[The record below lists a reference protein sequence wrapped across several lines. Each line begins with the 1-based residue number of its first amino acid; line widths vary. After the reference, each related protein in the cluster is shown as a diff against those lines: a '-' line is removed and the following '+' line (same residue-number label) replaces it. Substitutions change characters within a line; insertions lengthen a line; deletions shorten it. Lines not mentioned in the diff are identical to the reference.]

1 MWLITKRGEQI
12 ERNIHMTQELLQ
24 ILRQVTPEEE
34 RLRSGKTDIEKN
46 IYSLE
51 SAENEDI
58 FHIDA
63 EKLLDAGKLI
73 QIRTHTR
80 FVHFPVHTHNYVE
93 VVYMCQGST
102 HHVIN
107 GNDVV
112 LEEGELLFI
121 SQSAKQE
128 IYPAKESDVAVN
140 FIILPEFFD
149 YGLTMMETE
158 NNQLRSFVIDC
169 LTGAKE
175 DTGYLH
181 FKVADVLPVQNLVE
195 NLIWTIIR
203 KEPNK
208 RSIQQATMGLLFLQL
223 MNQIDRMET
232 AEADKQQKLVMDVLS
247 YIEEHYRDGEL
258 DSLAKQLHYDMRW
271 LSKEIKKRTGLNY
284 TDLVQNKRLNQA
296 TYLLTTTNMNVL
308 DIGLAVGYD
317 NTSYFHRIFQKQF
330 GMTPRK
336 YRVENMK

>member
-1 MWLITKRGEQI
+1 MRE
-12 ERNIHMTQELLQ
+12 ELLQ
-24 ILRQVTPEEE
+24 ILKQISPEEE
-34 RLRSGKTDIEKN
+34 RLRNGEQVIEKEL
-46 IYSLE
+46 YS
-51 SAENEDI
+51 SKTSKTEDI
-58 FHIDA
+58 VHIDA
-63 EKLLDAGKLI
+63 AKLLESGKLI

-80 FVHFPVHTHNYVE
+80 FAHFPVHTHNFVE
-93 VVYMCQGST
+93 MVYMCKGST

-112 LEEGELLFI
+112 LNEGELLFI

-128 IYPAKESDVAVN
+128 IYPAKETDVAVN

-149 YGLTMMETE
+149 YGLKMMGAED
-158 NNQLRSFVIDC
+158 NQLHTFVIDC
-169 LTGAKE
+169 LTGGKE

-181 FKVADVLPVQNLVE
+181 FKVADELPIQNLVE

-223 MNQIDRMET
+223 MNQIDHLET
-232 AEADKQQKLVMDVLS
+232 AAANKQQKLVMDVLS

-258 DSLAKQLHYDMRW
+258 ESLAKQLHFDKSW
-271 LSKEIKKRTGLNY
+271 LSKEIKLRTGLNY
-284 TDLVQNKRLNQA
+284 TDLVQKKRLNQA
-296 TYLLTTTNMNVL
+296 AYLLSTTNMNVL
-308 DIGLAVGYD
+308 DIGLAVGYE

-330 GMTPRK
+330 GMSPRT
-336 YRVENMK
+336 YRVTNKA

>member
-1 MWLITKRGEQI
+1 
-12 ERNIHMTQELLQ
+12 MTTELLQ
-24 ILRQVTPEEE
+24 ILRKVTPEEE
-34 RLRSGKTDIEKN
+34 RLRSGKRDIEKE
-46 IYSLE
+46 IYTAQGSE
-51 SAENEDI
+51 SEDG

-63 EKLLDAGKLI
+63 EKLLDDGKLI

-80 FVHFPVHTHNYVE
+80 FVHFPSHTHNFVE
-93 VVYMCQGST
+93 VVYMCEGCT

-107 GNDVV
+107 GNDVE
-112 LEEGELLFI
+112 LQEGELLFI

-128 IYPAKESDVAVN
+128 IYPAKESDVAIN

-149 YGLTMMETE
+149 YGLTMMEAE

-169 LTGAKE
+169 LTGGKE

-181 FKVADVLPVQNLVE
+181 FKVADVLPIQNLVE

-232 AEADKQQKLVMDVLS
+232 AEADKQQRLVIDVLS
-247 YIEEHYRDGEL
+247 YIEEHYRDGDL
-258 DSLAKQLHYDMRW
+258 DSLARQLHYDMRW

-296 TYLLTTTNMNVL
+296 AYLLTTTNMNVL

-330 GMTPRK
+330 RMTPRK
-336 YRVENMK
+336 YRIENGK

>member
-1 MWLITKRGEQI
+1 MK
-12 ERNIHMTQELLQ
+12 QELLD
-24 ILRQVTPEEE
+24 ILRRITPEEE
-34 RLRSGKTDIEKN
+34 RVRSGNHNIEQN
-46 IYSLE
+46 IYS
-51 SAENEDI
+51 SKDVGQDGI
-58 FHIDA
+58 VQVDA
-63 EKLLDAGKLI
+63 TKLLEEGKLI

-93 VVYMCQGST
+93 LVYMCQGST

-107 GNDVV
+107 GNDVI
-112 LEEGELLFI
+112 LNEGELLFI

-128 IYPAKESDVAVN
+128 IFPAKESDVAVN

-169 LTGAKE
+169 LTGGKA

-195 NLIWTIIR
+195 NLIWTILR
-203 KEPNK
+203 KATNK

-232 AEADKQQKLVMDVLS
+232 SEEDKDQKLIMDVLS

-258 DSLAKQLHYDMRW
+258 EQLAKELHYDMRW
-271 LSKEIKKRTGLNY
+271 LSKEIKKRTGKTY
-284 TDLVQNKRLNQA
+284 TDLVQTKRLQQA
-296 TYLLTTTNMNVL
+296 AYLLATTGCNVM

-317 NTSYFHRIFQKQF
+317 NTSYFHRIFQEHYQ
-330 GMTPRK
+330 MTPRK
-336 YRVENMK
+336 YRLQSATEK

>member
-1 MWLITKRGEQI
+1 MNKD
-12 ERNIHMTQELLQ
+12 LLK
-24 ILRQVTPEEE
+24 ILCRVSPEEE
-34 RLRSGKTDIEKN
+34 RLLDGNTDIEKE

-51 SAENEDI
+51 KISKEGI
-58 FHIDA
+58 VHIDA
-63 EKLLDAGKLI
+63 AKLLDNGKLI

-80 FVHFPVHTHNYVE
+80 FVHFPIHIHNFVE
-93 VVYMCQGST
+93 VVYMCQGTT

-107 GNDVV
+107 GKDIV
-112 LEEGELLFI
+112 LQAGELLFI

-149 YGLTMMETE
+149 YGLNMMEAE

-169 LTGAKE
+169 LTGGKE

-208 RSIQQATMGLLFLQL
+208 RSIQQATMGLLFIQL
-223 MNQIDRMET
+223 MNHIDRLET
-232 AEADKQQKLVMDVLS
+232 AETDKQQRLIMDVLS

-271 LSKEIKKRTGLNY
+271 LSKEIKKRTGQNY

-296 TYLLTTTNMNVL
+296 AYLLTTTNMNII

-336 YRVENMK
+336 YRMTNIK

>member
-1 MWLITKRGEQI
+1 
-12 ERNIHMTQELLQ
+12 MTEELLR

-34 RLRSGKTDIEKN
+34 RLRGGKIGIEKD
-46 IYSLE
+46 IYSSDTTEKEGIVHVDAARLLE
-51 SAENEDI
+51 E
-58 FHIDA
+58 
-63 EKLLDAGKLI
+63 GKLI

-80 FVHFPVHTHNYVE
+80 FVHFPVHTHNFVE
-93 VVYMCQGST
+93 LVYMCQGST

-112 LEEGELLFI
+112 LKEGELLFI

-128 IYPAKESDVAVN
+128 IYPAKETDVAVN

-149 YGLTMMETE
+149 YGLTMMEAE
-158 NNQLRSFVIDC
+158 DNQLRSFVIDC

-232 AEADKQQKLVMDVLS
+232 AEADRQQKLIMDVLS

-258 DSLAKQLHYDMRW
+258 EELAKQLHYDMRW
-271 LSKEIKKRTGLNY
+271 LSKEIKKRTGLTY
-284 TDLVQNKRLNQA
+284 TELVQKKRLQQA
-296 TYLLTTTNMNVL
+296 AYLLMTTNMNVL

-336 YRVENMK
+336 YRILNMKERVSGTE

>member
-1 MWLITKRGEQI
+1 
-12 ERNIHMTQELLQ
+12 MTQELLQ

-34 RLRSGKTDIEKN
+34 RLRSGNTNIEKE
-46 IYSLE
+46 IYS
-51 SAENEDI
+51 SNTMENEGV
-58 FHIDA
+58 FHVDA
-63 EKLLDAGKLI
+63 EKLLDDGKLI

-80 FVHFPVHTHNYVE
+80 FVHFPVHNHNFVE
-93 VVYMCQGST
+93 VVYMCEGST

-107 GNDVV
+107 GNDVI
-112 LEEGELLFI
+112 LNAGELLFI

-128 IYPAKESDVAVN
+128 IFPAKESDVAVN

-149 YGLTMMETE
+149 YGLTMIETE

-169 LTGAKE
+169 LTGGKE

-223 MNQIDRMET
+223 
-232 AEADKQQKLVMDVLS
+232 
-247 YIEEHYRDGEL
+247 
-258 DSLAKQLHYDMRW
+258 
-271 LSKEIKKRTGLNY
+271 
-284 TDLVQNKRLNQA
+284 
-296 TYLLTTTNMNVL
+296 
-308 DIGLAVGYD
+308 
-317 NTSYFHRIFQKQF
+317 IF
-330 GMTPRK
+330 
-336 YRVENMK
+336 

>member
-1 MWLITKRGEQI
+1 
-12 ERNIHMTQELLQ
+12 MTQELLE

-34 RLRSGKTDIEKN
+34 RLRGGNTNIEKE
-46 IYSLE
+46 IYS
-51 SAENEDI
+51 SDVSENEAI
-58 FHIDA
+58 VHIDA
-63 EKLLDAGKLI
+63 AKLLEAGKLI

-80 FVHFPVHTHNYVE
+80 FVHFPVHNHNFVE

-107 GNDVV
+107 GNDVI
-112 LEEGELLFI
+112 LNAGELLFI

-128 IYPAKESDVAVN
+128 IYPAAESDVAVN

-149 YGLTMMETE
+149 YGLTMMEAE

-169 LTGAKE
+169 LTGGKE

-181 FKVADVLPVQNLVE
+181 FKVADVLPIQNLIE

-247 YIEEHYRDGEL
+247 YIEEHYRDGDL
-258 DSLAKQLHYDMRW
+258 DSLARQLHYDMRW

-296 TYLLTTTNMNVL
+296 AYLLSTTNMNVM
-308 DIGLAVGYD
+308 DIGFAVGYD
-317 NTSYFHRIFQKQF
+317 NTSYFHRIFQKKF

-336 YRVENMK
+336 YRIENMR

>member
-1 MWLITKRGEQI
+1 
-12 ERNIHMTQELLQ
+12 MTPELLQ
-24 ILRQVTPEEE
+24 ILRQITPEEE
-34 RLRSGKTDIEKN
+34 RLRNGNKKIEKE
-46 IYSLE
+46 IYSSE
-51 SAENEDI
+51 QTAQEGVV
-58 FHIDA
+58 HVDA
-63 EKLLDAGKLI
+63 ERLLEDGKLI
-73 QIRTHTR
+73 QVRTHTR
-80 FVHFPVHTHNYVE
+80 FVHFPVHTHNFVE

-107 GNDVV
+107 GNDVI
-112 LEEGELLFI
+112 LNAGELLFI
-121 SQSAKQE
+121 SQSAEQE
-128 IYPAKESDVAVN
+128 IYPAAESDVAVN

-149 YGLTMMETE
+149 YGLTMMEAE

-169 LTGAKE
+169 LTGGKE

-223 MNQIDRMET
+223 MNQIERMET
-232 AEADKQQKLVMDVLS
+232 AEADKQQKLIMDVLS

-258 DSLAKQLHYDMRW
+258 DDLAKQLHYDMRW
-271 LSKEIKKRTGLNY
+271 LSREIKRRTGQTY
-284 TDLVQNKRLNQA
+284 TELVQNKRLNQA
-296 TYLLTTTNMNVL
+296 AYLLTTTNMNVL
-308 DIGLAVGYD
+308 DVGLAVGYD

-330 GMTPRK
+330 GMTPRT
-336 YRVENMK
+336 YRVENEK

>member
-1 MWLITKRGEQI
+1 
-12 ERNIHMTQELLQ
+12 MTLELLD
-24 ILRQVTPEEE
+24 ILRQITPEEE
-34 RLRSGKTDIEKN
+34 RLCRGEADIEKN
-46 IYSLE
+46 IYTVQPSR
-51 SAENEDI
+51 NEDV
-58 FHIDA
+58 FHVDA
-63 EKLLDAGKLI
+63 TRLLENGKLI

-80 FVHFPVHTHNYVE
+80 FAHFPIHTHNFVE
-93 VVYMCQGST
+93 MVYMCQGST
-102 HHVIN
+102 HHIIN

-112 LEEGELLFI
+112 LKEGELLFI

-149 YGLTMMETE
+149 YGLTMMEAE

-169 LTGAKE
+169 LTGGKE

-195 NLIWTIIR
+195 NLIWTIIK

-208 RSIQQATMGLLFLQL
+208 RSIQQVTMGLLFLQL
-223 MNQIDRMET
+223 MNQIDRLET
-232 AEADKQQKLVMDVLS
+232 AETDRQQKLVLDVLS
-247 YIEEHYRDGEL
+247 YIEERYRDGEL
-258 DSLAKQLHYDMRW
+258 DDLAKQLHYDMRW
-271 LSKEIKKRTGLNY
+271 LSREIKRRTGQTY
-284 TDLVQNKRLNQA
+284 TELVQNKRLNQA
-296 TYLLTTTNMNVL
+296 AYLLTTTSMNVM

-336 YRVENMK
+336 YRVSNIK

>member
-1 MWLITKRGEQI
+1 
-12 ERNIHMTQELLQ
+12 MTQELLE
-24 ILRQVTPEEE
+24 ILRKVTPEEA
-34 RLRSGKTDIEKN
+34 RLRSGNKKIDREL
-46 IYSLE
+46 YSTEE
-51 SAENEDI
+51 SMNGDC

-63 EKLLDAGKLI
+63 SKLLDDGKLI

-80 FVHFPVHTHNYVE
+80 FVHFPMHTHNFVE
-93 VVYMCQGST
+93 VVYMCEGST

-107 GNDVV
+107 GNDVI
-112 LEEGELLFI
+112 LNAGELLFI

-128 IYPAKESDVAVN
+128 IYLAKESDVAVN

-169 LTGAKE
+169 LTGGKE

-232 AEADKQQKLVMDVLS
+232 AEADKQQKLVIDVLS
-247 YIEEHYRDGEL
+247 YIEEHYRDGDL

-284 TDLVQNKRLNQA
+284 TDLVQKKRLNQA
-296 TYLLTTTNMNVL
+296 AYLLTTSNMNVI

-336 YRVENMK
+336 YRIDNKN

>member
-1 MWLITKRGEQI
+1 MRA
-12 ERNIHMTQELLQ
+12 ELLQ
-24 ILRQVTPEEE
+24 ILKQISPEEE
-34 RLRSGKTDIEKN
+34 RLRNGEQVIEKEL
-46 IYSLE
+46 YSSKTSE
-51 SAENEDI
+51 TEDI
-58 FHIDA
+58 VHIDA
-63 EKLLDAGKLI
+63 AKLLESGKLI

-80 FVHFPVHTHNYVE
+80 FAHFPVHTHNFVE
-93 VVYMCQGST
+93 MVYMCKGST

-112 LEEGELLFI
+112 LNEGELLFI

-128 IYPAKESDVAVN
+128 IYPAKETDVAVN

-149 YGLTMMETE
+149 YGLKMMGAED
-158 NNQLRSFVIDC
+158 NQLHTFVIDC
-169 LTGAKE
+169 LTGGKE

-181 FKVADVLPVQNLVE
+181 FKVAEELPIQNLVE

-223 MNQIDRMET
+223 MNQIDHLET
-232 AEADKQQKLVMDVLS
+232 AAANKQQKLVMDVLS

-258 DSLAKQLHYDMRW
+258 ESLAKQLHFDKSW
-271 LSKEIKKRTGLNY
+271 LSKEIKLRTGLNY
-284 TDLVQNKRLNQA
+284 TDLVRKKRLNQA
-296 TYLLTTTNMNVL
+296 AYLLSTTNMNVL
-308 DIGLAVGYD
+308 DIGLAVGYE

-330 GMTPRK
+330 GMSPRT
-336 YRVENMK
+336 YRVTNKA

>member
-1 MWLITKRGEQI
+1 MNKD
-12 ERNIHMTQELLQ
+12 LLK
-24 ILRQVTPEEE
+24 ILCSVSPEEE
-34 RLRSGKTDIEKN
+34 RLLDGNTDIEKE

-51 SAENEDI
+51 KISKEGI
-58 FHIDA
+58 VHIDA
-63 EKLLDAGKLI
+63 AKLLDNGKLI

-80 FVHFPVHTHNYVE
+80 FVHFPIHIHNFVE
-93 VVYMCQGST
+93 VVYMCQGTT

-107 GNDVV
+107 GKDIV
-112 LEEGELLFI
+112 LQAGELLFI

-149 YGLTMMETE
+149 YGLNMMEAE

-169 LTGAKE
+169 LTGGKE

-208 RSIQQATMGLLFLQL
+208 RSIQQATMGLLFIQL
-223 MNQIDRMET
+223 MNHIDRLET
-232 AEADKQQKLVMDVLS
+232 AETDKQQRLIMDVLS

-271 LSKEIKKRTGLNY
+271 LSKEIKKRTGQNY

-296 TYLLTTTNMNVL
+296 AYLLTTTNMNII

-336 YRVENMK
+336 YRMTNIK

>member
-1 MWLITKRGEQI
+1 M
-12 ERNIHMTQELLQ
+12 NQELLD
-24 ILRQVTPEEE
+24 ILRKVTPEEE
-34 RLRSGKTDIEKN
+34 RLRSGKDKIEKN
-46 IYSLE
+46 IYSSDTAEKEGIVHIDSAKLLE
-51 SAENEDI
+51 S
-58 FHIDA
+58 
-63 EKLLDAGKLI
+63 GKLI

-93 VVYMCQGST
+93 VVYMCEGST

-107 GNDVV
+107 GTD
-112 LEEGELLFI
+112 LELRAGELLFI

-158 NNQLRSFVIDC
+158 NNQLRSFVVDC

-195 NLIWTIIR
+195 NLIWTVIR
-203 KEPNK
+203 REPNK
-208 RSIQQATMGLLFLQL
+208 RSIMQATMGLLFLQL
-223 MNQIDRMET
+223 MNHIDRMET
-232 AEADKQQKLVMDVLS
+232 AETDKEQKLVMDVLS
-247 YIEEHYRDGEL
+247 FLEEHYRDGEL
-258 DSLAKQLHYDMRW
+258 TELAKQLNYDFYW
-271 LSKEIKKRTGLNY
+271 LSKEIKKQTGKTFTTL
-284 TDLVQNKRLNQA
+284 LQEKRLKQA
-296 TYLLTTTNMNVL
+296 AYLLRHTGKSIE
-308 DIGLAVGYD
+308 DISLAVGYD
-317 NTSYFHRIFQKQF
+317 NQSYFYRIFKEQY

-336 YRVENMK
+336 FRENNP